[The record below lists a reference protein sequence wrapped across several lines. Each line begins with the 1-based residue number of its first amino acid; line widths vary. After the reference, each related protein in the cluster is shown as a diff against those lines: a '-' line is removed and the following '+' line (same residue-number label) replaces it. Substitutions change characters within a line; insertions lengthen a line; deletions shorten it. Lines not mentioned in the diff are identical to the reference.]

1 MGWEGNRPLLLL
13 LPWKQQT
20 ASPHP
25 CPGRLTAPAS
35 PPRPGR
41 GKLPGCPLSAGSE
54 TPRSRPR
61 PPLLGG
67 STCGTPG
74 RTGEKCQPGCGEAD
88 RLRARPGPRRW
99 GRVNRGPLALTNSS
113 ACRRAS
119 GDEAQDPRSSA
130 RPAEPRRDAGAEHSD
145 ARPVLAPGPAA
156 RKGPLTASSGSG
168 RGSGPGPGPGPREG
182 AGPRAPTGA
191 PGRRSPLQPAHP
203 RDA

>member
-1 MGWEGNRPLLLL
+1 MGGE
-13 LPWKQQT
+13 
-20 ASPHP
+20 S
-25 CPGRLTAPAS
+25 S
-35 PPRPGR
+35 PPSAFTLKTANRVPPP
-41 GKLPGCPLSAGSE
+41 LPGPPDGSGISSAPRPRQTPGLPALCWKRNPAEPSPAATARRVDVRNPWPDRGE
-54 TPRSRPR
+54 VPAGLRRGRPAASAPRSAPV
-61 PPLLGG
+61 GA
-67 STCGTPG
+67 CEPG
-74 RTGEKCQPGCGEAD
+74 APSS
-88 RLRARPGPRRW
+88 
-99 GRVNRGPLALTNSS
+99 NSS

-168 RGSGPGPGPGPREG
+168 RGSGPGPGPREG